1 MFADQTGD
9 TGEFFIEP
17 GDYYV
22 VVSHG
27 TEYSIFEQ
35 PITVTAGS
43 LTSVSAQIARVIDS
57 TGFISGDFHVH
68 ALASPDGEVTNEE
81 RVISML
87 AEGVDFFISTDHQF
101 QTDYAPVIASLGVG
115 SLISTAVSAENTTPD
130 YGHFIGWPRTID
142 PAQTNRGA
150 LDWAQA
156 APAGQDFPKY
166 GNFMMSPADIFAN
179 LAADPGVDT
188 VHINHMDTFFGP
200 DGLSIDTGLVP
211 PQHFADGAS
220 KRLDP
225 SIANLFDDGFTALE
239 VWQGTSRNNI
249 LARFM
254 DRNLGDWFNL
264 INQGIVRT
272 GYAVS
277 DTHKAVATQSGF
289 PRTYVASPTDDPGAL
304 AALAETLSTNVNAGR
319 AVGSNGPFIRVTTE
333 ATSTGETGGLALGL
347 PITIST
353 SDGSAT
359 VTVEIQSP
367 LWAQFDTVEYY
378 INNVPTAD
386 DFDSDPTTPPFYR
399 VTPDVVQTAGVDFTV
414 NTVTDFPLIPGAGHL
429 QATTSITL
437 SGLTTDTWVVVL
449 VRGTDNVSEPIF
461 PVVPNNIS
469 SASNPTLADLID
481 GNLGELGVPATAF
494 SNPLFIDLDVGPP
507 PAPVGGI
514 ALDADLRSLPL
525 ETAGPDSSPWGVAVA
540 VVAAASLGAMG
551 GAAWFATRRRA

>member
-1 MFADQTGD
+1 M
-9 TGEFFIEP
+9 
-17 GDYYV
+17 
-22 VVSHG
+22 
-27 TEYSIFEQ
+27 
-35 PITVTAGS
+35 
-43 LTSVSAQIARVIDS
+43 IDS

-101 QTDYAPVIASLGVG
+101 QTDYAPVIAAFGVG

-188 VHINHMDTFFGP
+188 VHINHMDSFFGP

-277 DTHKAVATQSGF
+277 DTHRQVATQSGF
-289 PRTYVASPTDDPGAL
+289 PRTYVASATDDPGAL
-304 AALAETLSTNVNAGR
+304 AALAETLATNVNAGR

-333 ATSTGETGGLALGL
+333 AASTGENGGLALGL

-353 SDGSAT
+353 SNGSAT
-359 VTVEIQSP
+359 VTVDIQSP

-378 INNVPTAD
+378 INNVPAAD
-386 DFDSDPTTPPFYR
+386 DYDNDASTPPFYR
-399 VTPDVVQTAGVDFTV
+399 VTPDVVQVAGVDFAV
-414 NTVTDFPLIPGAGHL
+414 NTVNDFPAIPGAGHL
-429 QATTSITL
+429 EATTSITL
-437 SGLTTDTWVVVL
+437 NGLTEDTWVVVL
-449 VRGTDNVSEPIF
+449 VRGTDDVSEPIF

-469 SASNPTLADLID
+469 SGSNPTLADLID
-481 GNLGELGVPATAF
+481 GNLGESGVPATAF
-494 SNPLFIDLDVGPP
+494 SNPLFIDVA
-507 PAPVGGI
+507 PAAVGGI
-514 ALDADLRSLPL
+514 ALDSDLRSLPL
-525 ETAGPDSSPWGVAVA
+525 EAAGPGSAPWAIVI
-540 VVAAASLGAMG
+540 AAIAALASLVGASWY
-551 GAAWFATRRRA
+551 ARRPA